1 MNLQSYVSNA
11 TMYHTFHGLNSI
23 TVAEF
28 TLEPYGNS
36 GKGMKGRER
45 ERSMLCWK
53 FTRKNELIG
62 YLVFWLPLGKHRQK

>member
-11 TMYHTFHGLNSI
+11 KMCHIFHGLSSI

-45 ERSMLCWK
+45 EREIYVVL
-53 FTRKNELIG
+53 EV
-62 YLVFWLPLGKHRQK
+62 YP